1 MGAANPHK
9 LPCSSIW
16 AVMKKG
22 MDIFTKGSRWMVG
35 RDSNLSVWHSNWLS
49 KGTLRSVI

>member
-16 AVMKKG
+16 AAMKNG
-22 MDIFTKGSRWMVG
+22 IDIFNKGSRWMVG
-35 RDSNLSVWHSNWLS
+35 RDSNLNVWHSNWLS
-49 KGTLRSVI
+49 KGTL